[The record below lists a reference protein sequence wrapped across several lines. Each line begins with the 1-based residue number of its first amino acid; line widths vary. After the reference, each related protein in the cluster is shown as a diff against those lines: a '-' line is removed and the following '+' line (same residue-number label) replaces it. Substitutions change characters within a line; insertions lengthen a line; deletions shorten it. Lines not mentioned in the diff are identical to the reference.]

1 MEGVRCGAV
10 LRRRARNSE
19 RGRAPLGLAN
29 EANEE
34 EPACETRSTHPRSPP
49 SPCPR
54 AKAAAEVICQG
65 VFTILSCQD
74 FRNPKSSIQGAPLIE
89 ARGTVVAAKYERC
102 HLAEASSTKWL
113 RWSFPFS
120 IKLEPSSI

>member
-1 MEGVRCGAV
+1 MCPPPVLSSSGVYASPQFPGGSTRCLDPMKGLRCGAV

-89 ARGTVVAAKYERC
+89 ARGTVVAAKY
-102 HLAEASSTKWL
+102 
-113 RWSFPFS
+113 
-120 IKLEPSSI
+120 